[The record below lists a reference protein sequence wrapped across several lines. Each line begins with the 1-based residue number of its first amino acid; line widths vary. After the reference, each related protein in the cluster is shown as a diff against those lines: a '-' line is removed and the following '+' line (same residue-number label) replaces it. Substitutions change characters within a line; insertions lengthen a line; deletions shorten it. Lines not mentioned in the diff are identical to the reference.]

1 MKQLIFSCFGILS
14 LISASI
20 ALFSKPKEGHFRAAV
35 YEHDLIVP
43 DACLYKVCSR
53 EEAISLME
61 VNLQILEEQ
70 VLAAARNGAQIILL
84 PEDGIHGF
92 GHMNRQALR
101 YLSIKISILPLRS
114 NFLDHSWSLYL
125 QLQMD
130 LFLAMRMELMMPML
144 VQG

>member
-1 MKQLIFSCFGILS
+1 
-14 LISASI
+14 
-20 ALFSKPKEGHFRAAV
+20 
-35 YEHDLIVP
+35 
-43 DACLYKVCSR
+43 
-53 EEAISLME
+53 ME

-92 GHMNRQALR
+92 GHMSRQALW
-101 YLSIKISILPLRS
+101 YLSIKISILPLRT

-125 QLQMD
+125 RLQMD